1 MKHPIILS
9 LMLVSLTAVTAQ
21 VSQAENIH
29 LLGAGVNYLQTLG
42 DIKDAE
48 DFDEDSLSFIASYQF
63 QTGKL
68 LKLEL
73 DLEMVLDY
81 GGSDEILWQPQ
92 GYALIGTWIYAGAG
106 IGWGYL
112 DGTWFNDPFYA
123 IRAGFD
129 LPLGERVHLDI
140 NANYRFL
147 DSDVFDEIDST
158 DADAVMFGA
167 ALRFVL

>member
-63 QTGKL
+63 QTGNL

-112 DGTWFNDPFYA
+112 DGTWFNVRLKRSGDA
-123 IRAGFD
+123 SA
-129 LPLGERVHLDI
+129 
-140 NANYRFL
+140 NAL
-147 DSDVFDEIDST
+147 ST
-158 DADAVMFGA
+158 SAW
-167 ALRFVL
+167 FVTASSTPTTCSFAPRTSM